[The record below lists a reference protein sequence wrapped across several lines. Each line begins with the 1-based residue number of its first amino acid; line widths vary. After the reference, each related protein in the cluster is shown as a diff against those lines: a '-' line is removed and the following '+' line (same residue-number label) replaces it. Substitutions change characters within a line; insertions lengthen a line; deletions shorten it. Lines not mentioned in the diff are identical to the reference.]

1 MSSFLDELKQKLK
14 SGSANAELKIITTG
28 HKPQQSPSTGI
39 QWGKILGIL
48 GAVAVI
54 VMLIVGIMLFLNNQK
69 EKNLNV
75 IHDIPSFQK
84 NDNKEEDDKQD
95 DPITDLNFEQVTTAS
110 ERIKEKKPPANTA
123 PNFTLLS
130 ELL

>member
-14 SGSANAELKIITTG
+14 SGSANAELKIITNG
-28 HKPQQSPSTGI
+28 HKPQQSSSTGI

-69 EKNLNV
+69 EKSTNLNLV
-75 IHDIPSFQK
+75 HETPFVKQK
-84 NDNKEEDDKQD
+84 HKEEED
-95 DPITDLNFEQVTTAS
+95 DPITDLDFEQATTAS
-110 ERIKEKKPPANTA
+110 EHIHKQQRPTNTD

>member
-14 SGSANAELKIITTG
+14 SGSANAELKIITNG
-28 HKPQQSPSTGI
+28 HKSQRSSTGI

-54 VMLIVGIMLFLNNQK
+54 VMLIVGIMLFLNNEK

-75 IHDIPSFQK
+75 VHKTPAPSSLNK
-84 NDNKEEDDKQD
+84 NNKEEED
-95 DPITDLNFEQVTTAS
+95 DPVTDLDFEQVSTAS
-110 ERIKEKKPPANTA
+110 ERIQTKKRPANID